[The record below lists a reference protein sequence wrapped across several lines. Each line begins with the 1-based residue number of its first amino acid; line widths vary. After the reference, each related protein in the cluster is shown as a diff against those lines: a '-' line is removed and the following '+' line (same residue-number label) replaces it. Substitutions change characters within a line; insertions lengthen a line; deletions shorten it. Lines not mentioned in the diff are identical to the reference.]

1 MCLILY
7 NNTMLCNCMCP
18 TVICVL
24 YIKANYANIMTCK
37 IYLKYNTIGSNI
49 LFDTTLTI
57 SNNFKGT
64 L

>member
-1 MCLILY
+1 MQYYVFDCDL
-7 NNTMLCNCMCP
+7 
-18 TVICVL
+18 CVL
-24 YIKANYANIMTCK
+24 YSKANYANIMTCT

-57 SNNFKGT
+57 SNNVKGI